1 MAGERALAEELEE
14 AIAQLKLEEHQILRS
29 ITKGYTF
36 YLLCQYKKKNE
47 HLLYLLY

>member
-1 MAGERALAEELEE
+1 MAGERVLAEELEE

-36 YLLCQYKKKNE
+36 YQHKKKNE
-47 HLLYLLY
+47 YLLYLLH